1 MVDWQLTIDSNDPG
15 VLVKF
20 WAPALGYEVQPP
32 PEGFDTWNDYY
43 ASIGVPEHELDANGD
58 GSDRIHDPTGGGPPI
73 WFQIVPERKTLK
85 NRFHFDL
92 FPTRRDRS
100 LPVEE
105 RRRLVEATVEELL
118 TAGASV
124 IRRFPDDFSD
134 AVREDSDGAAAV
146 EGYFVLMA
154 DPEGNEFCVA

>member
-15 VLVKF
+15 ALVRF
-20 WAPALGYEVQPP
+20 WAPVLGYEVQPP

-43 ASIGVPEHELDANGD
+43 ASIGVPEHELDADGD
-58 GSDRIHDPTGGGPPI
+58 GSDRIFDPAGGGPPI
-73 WFQIVPERKTLK
+73 WFQIVPEKKSIK

-92 FPTRRDRS
+92 YPTRRDKS
-100 LPVEE
+100 LSFEE
-105 RRRLVEATVEELL
+105 RRLLVEAKVEELL
-118 TAGASV
+118 LAGASV
-124 IRRFPDDFSD
+124 VRRYPDDFAHPVGED
-134 AVREDSDGAAAV
+134 ADDAAAV

>member
-20 WAPALGYEVQPP
+20 WAPVLGYEVQPP

-43 ASIGVPEHELDANGD
+43 ASIGVPEHELDADGD
-58 GSDRIHDPTGGGPPI
+58 GSDRIFDPAGAGPPI
-73 WFQIVPERKTLK
+73 WFQIVPEKKSIK

-92 FPTRRDRS
+92 YPTRRDKS
-100 LPVEE
+100 LSFEQ
-105 RRRLVEATVEELL
+105 RQQLVEAKVEELL
-118 TAGASV
+118 LAGASV
-124 IRRFPDDFSD
+124 VRRYPDDFARPAGEGSD
-134 AVREDSDGAAAV
+134 DAAAV
-146 EGYFVLMA
+146 DGYFVLMA